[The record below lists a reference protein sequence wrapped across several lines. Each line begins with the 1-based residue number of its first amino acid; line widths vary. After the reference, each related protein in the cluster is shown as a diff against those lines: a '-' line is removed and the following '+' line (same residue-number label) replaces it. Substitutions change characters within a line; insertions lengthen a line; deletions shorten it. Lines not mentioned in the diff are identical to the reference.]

1 MHCKTLNFAESICA
15 ARFFAVAALLCAPL
29 LAGCSTP
36 VGDIPS
42 PIALPAGTPERPA
55 VPYTYPAVH
64 DMPPDRTAPVMT
76 QEQVDK
82 AEAALVAA
90 RNRQPGGTAAQ
101 KPPAK
106 KKGSAEAAG
115 GTRNP

>member
-1 MHCKTLNFAESICA
+1 MPVLAAATVLCA
-15 ARFFAVAALLCAPL
+15 AF
-29 LAGCSTP
+29 LAGCAMN

-64 DMPPDRTAPVMT
+64 DMPPQRPAPLMS
-76 QEQVDK
+76 QEQADK
-82 AEAALVAA
+82 AEADLVAA
-90 RNRQPGGTAAQ
+90 RNRQTGGAPP

-106 KKGSAEAAG
+106 KPKG
-115 GTRNP
+115 